1 MKRVANELCYSRSG
15 HPFIKDQDAEQPPGE
30 PVSIPSAMKKP
41 SITGTKLFTNKIL
54 EDFFVIYQLIY
65 SKWSTQC

>member
-41 SITGTKLFTNKIL
+41 SITGKFICKQNFQG
-54 EDFFVIYQLIY
+54 FFLSFI
-65 SKWSTQC
+65 S